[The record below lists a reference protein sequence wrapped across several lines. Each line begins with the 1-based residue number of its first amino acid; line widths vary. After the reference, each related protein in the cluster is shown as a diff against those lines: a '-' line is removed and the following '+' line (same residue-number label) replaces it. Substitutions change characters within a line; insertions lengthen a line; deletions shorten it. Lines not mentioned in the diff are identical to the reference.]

1 MNARPLPPG
10 PVEKVKR
17 AQPLRQELT
26 LWEDPVYPQET
37 VEGNPGSNGMENSG
51 CLGRERRDRHDWVL
65 RGGSMGE

>member
-1 MNARPLPPG
+1 MLAGFPQGQWRRLR
-10 PVEKVKR
+10 E
-17 AQPLRQELT
+17 PLRQELT

-51 CLGRERRDRHDWVL
+51 CLGRERRDHHDWVL